1 MLLPF
6 LSTTSDR
13 GASSLLPEFDL
24 GGKFKSGSAAAV
36 AALSGEPAPNP
47 EEEDRPGLLLLLEDE
62 AAAPVAV
69 VGAEGGGAEETLLM
83 AEEGLSCWALRSNEG
98 ENVES
103 AQCDLQRG
111 K

>member
-1 MLLPF
+1 M
-6 LSTTSDR
+6 
-13 GASSLLPEFDL
+13 LPEFDL

-47 EEEDRPGLLLLLEDE
+47 EEEDRPGLLPEDE
-62 AAAPVAV
+62 AAAPVPV

-103 AQCDLQRG
+103 AQCDLNWNTEV
-111 K
+111 